1 MPVARPPTDEEGEM
15 YIAMKKLQET
25 LYSSPYYLTEPKKPG
40 GKRSGASQTVLVSFF
55 RRIERMYSGTSRG
68 TGMRMMT
75 NDRILFYHC
84 SHYKVHGSVPPGPG
98 SKKTQAGHH

>member
-40 GKRSGASQTVLVSFF
+40 GKSG
-55 RRIERMYSGTSRG
+55 SRG
-68 TGMRMMT
+68 HV
-75 NDRILFYHC
+75 LFVN
-84 SHYKVHGSVPPGPG
+84 SDGIGNE
-98 SKKTQAGHH
+98 